1 MKNLSR
7 RDFLRL
13 SGATVLAV
21 GMTGALSG
29 CDDDKVSET
38 FVEFGETVKM
48 GDCEVTFYNI
58 QADKGYF
65 LEHFLEH
72 KACLNFGVVNN
83 GTEAVLVEKEN
94 ISFWLDDGKQNI
106 TAIYFHGGESKWSTA
121 EAAVRVAAGQKVW
134 IRVIGNHTSCSITP
148 KSGEAKV
155 TISGKTVKARTNNIE
170 VLGEG

>member
-13 SGATVLAV
+13 SGAAVLAV

-38 FVEFGETVKM
+38 FVEFGKKVKM
-48 GDCEVTFYNI
+48 GDCEVTFFNI

-65 LEHFLEH
+65 REH

-83 GTEAVLVEKEN
+83 GTEDVLVENKN
-94 ISFWLDDGKQNI
+94 ISFWLDDVKQNI
-106 TAIYFHGGESKWSTA
+106 TAIYFNGGESKWSPA
-121 EAAVRVAAGQKVW
+121 EPAVRVAAGQKVW

-148 KSGEAKV
+148 KSGKAEV

>member
-38 FVEFGETVKM
+38 FVEFGKKVKM

-58 QADKGYF
+58 QADKGYGS
-65 LEHFLEH
+65 EH
-72 KACLNFGVVNN
+72 KACLHFGVVNK
-83 GTEAVLVEKEN
+83 GTEAVLVEKKN
-94 ISFWLDDGKQNI
+94 ISFWLDDGKQDI
-106 TAIYFHGGESKWSTA
+106 AAIDFCGEESSWSTA
-121 EAAVRVAAGQKVW
+121 EATVMVAAGQQLW

-148 KSGEAKV
+148 KSGKAEV